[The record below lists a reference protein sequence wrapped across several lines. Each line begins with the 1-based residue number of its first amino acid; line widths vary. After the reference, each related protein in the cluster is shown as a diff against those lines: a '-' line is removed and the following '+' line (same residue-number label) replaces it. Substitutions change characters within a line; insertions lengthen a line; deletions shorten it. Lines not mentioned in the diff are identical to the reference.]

1 MYGGIYNMSEITDNL
16 ANSLEIEQK
25 NEELNFQNVTSYIFL
40 YKLFSYFK

>member
-1 MYGGIYNMSEITDNL
+1 MSEITDNL